1 MKNNVIALILVI
13 PLLLLFTIQSTVS
26 SITLAV
32 DVPVSGVE
40 VRNEKTTV
48 ELTENPVVQIEA

>member
-32 DVPVSGVE
+32 DVRGMK
-40 VRNEKTTV
+40 N
-48 ELTENPVVQIEA
+48 I